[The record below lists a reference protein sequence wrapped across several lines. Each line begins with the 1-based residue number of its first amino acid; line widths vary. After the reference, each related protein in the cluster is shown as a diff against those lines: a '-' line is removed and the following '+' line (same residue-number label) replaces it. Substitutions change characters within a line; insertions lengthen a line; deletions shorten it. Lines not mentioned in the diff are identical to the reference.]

1 MMYAQSSNDI
11 MMMLI
16 MNYIYVCIYLY
27 VYMNMYNT
35 TMMAA
40 SIFT

>member
-27 VYMNMYNT
+27 VYMNIYNT